1 MHFSRLKIA
10 FISLVCLMG
19 FLAALPNFLSK
30 EALAWWPDFLPKNQ
44 VSLGLDLRGGAH
56 LLLQMDEKELRKD
69 WLDSLRGDV
78 RKQLR
83 DAKIGY
89 TGLGQSADAVRVK
102 LVDPAQTDRA
112 LTVLRQLAQPVGGGV
127 ISGADNDIEVAT
139 TDDGFLRI
147 APTEAG
153 LRQRS
158 THAIAAA
165 IEVVRRRIDAV
176 GTTEPNIVR
185 QGTDRIL
192 VQVPGFDDTATLKEL
207 IGQTARLSF
216 HDVHPNISAEEAR
229 QTSIP
234 PGFAIYPDQDS
245 PNIEY
250 LLQQTPVVYGE
261 DLVDAQPGF
270 DSTTNEPIITFR
282 FNQRA
287 ARLFGEYSS
296 RNVGRPFAII
306 LDNGVIDGKRDVKVL
321 SAPVIREPILGGT
334 GQISGSF
341 TVEEASNLAI
351 QLRSGALPT
360 TLTVVEERTVGPS
373 LGADS
378 IEAGILSGV
387 VGGLAVTGFMVFS
400 YGLFG
405 FFAVV
410 AVAVN
415 LCLIVAVMSA
425 LGATL
430 TLPGIAGLVLTVGMA
445 VDSNVLIYERI
456 REEMRNGKQPIS
468 AIDSGFNRALG
479 TIVDANLTTM
489 IAGLVMFWLGS
500 GPVRGFAVTL
510 CLGIVSTMFTA
521 FTVTRLMVS
530 LWVASQKTRKI
541 PAPL

>member
-1 MHFSRLKIA
+1 MHFASWKKIS
-10 FISLVCLMG
+10 ILLICLVGL
-19 FLAALPNFLSK
+19 LVALPNFLSK
-30 EALAWWPDFLPKNQ
+30 EQLAYWPDFLPKRQLN
-44 VSLGLDLRGGAH
+44 LGLDLRGGAH

-78 RKQLR
+78 RKTLR

-89 TGLGQSADAVRVK
+89 TGLGATGDAVRVK
-102 LVDPAQTDRA
+102 LVEPAQTDAA
-112 LTVLRQLAQPVGGGV
+112 LTALRRLAQPVGGGMV
-127 ISGADNDIEVAT
+127 AGAGNDIEVGT
-139 TDDGFLRI
+139 TPDGFLRI

-153 LRQRS
+153 LVQRS
-158 THAIAAA
+158 THAAAAA
-165 IEVVRRRIDAV
+165 IEVVRRRIDAL
-176 GTTEPNIVR
+176 GTTEPTIVR

-192 VQVPGFDDTATLKEL
+192 VQVPGFDDTGRLKEL

-216 HDVHPNISAEEAR
+216 HEVHPQMSVEEAR
-229 QTSIP
+229 ATRVP
-234 PGFAIYPDQDS
+234 AGYVIYPDQDN

-250 LLQQTPVVYGE
+250 LIQESPVVYGE
-261 DLVDAQPGF
+261 DLTDAQPGF
-270 DSTTNEPIITFR
+270 DSRTNEPIITFR
-282 FNQRA
+282 FNQKA
-287 ARLFGEYSS
+287 ARQFGEYSS
-296 RNVGRPFAII
+296 RNVGRPFAIV

-341 TVEEASNLAI
+341 TVESANNLAI

-360 TLTVVEERTVGPS
+360 TLTVIEERTVGPS

-378 IEAGILSGV
+378 IQSGIVSAI
-387 VGGLAVTGFMVFS
+387 VGTAAVAAFMTFA

-405 FFAVV
+405 LFAIV
-410 AVAVN
+410 AVAIN
-415 LCLIVAVMSA
+415 LMLILATMSF
-425 LGATL
+425 LGSTL

-468 AIDSGFNRALG
+468 AIDSGFERALG
-479 TIVDANLTTM
+479 TIVDSNLTTM

-510 CLGIVSTMFTA
+510 CLGIIATMFTA

-530 LWVASQKTRKI
+530 LWIASQKTRKI